1 MPFALQK
8 DFTRKDFVQM
18 SIQHNMNCSRK
29 EANLQVTSLEVRR
42 VLYENLFLGAYF
54 QLKLWIQVCVR
65 NMHTELQ

>member
-8 DFTRKDFVQM
+8 DFTRQDFVP
-18 SIQHNMNCSRK
+18 SIQHNMNCTRK
-29 EANLQVTSLEVRR
+29 QTNLQVTSLEVQR
-42 VLYENLFLGAYF
+42 VLYENLFLRAYF